1 MEKKKLSH
9 VQLFCVDYHPSGSS
23 VFPLDFPGNNTGV
36 GCCFLLQGIFPTR
49 DWICISFIARR
60 NFFFFKPLSHQGS
73 PNMQVTY
80 AILIFSVVQI
90 SPYSK
95 LLCRLNTILINIY
108 WVFYRYMVSL
118 FKTCMEIQGKF
129 NFKRNLV
136 KE

>member
-1 MEKKKLSH
+1 M
-9 VQLFCVDYHPSGSS
+9 YGSS
-23 VFPLDFPGNNTGV
+23 VQTITQQAPLS
-36 GCCFLLQGIFPTR
+36 FLWISQATMLEQVAVSFSRGSSQPEIESASPSLAGGI
-49 DWICISFIARR
+49 
-60 NFFFFKPLSHQGS
+60 FFFFFFFLPLSHQGS
-73 PNMQVTY
+73 PNIQVTY